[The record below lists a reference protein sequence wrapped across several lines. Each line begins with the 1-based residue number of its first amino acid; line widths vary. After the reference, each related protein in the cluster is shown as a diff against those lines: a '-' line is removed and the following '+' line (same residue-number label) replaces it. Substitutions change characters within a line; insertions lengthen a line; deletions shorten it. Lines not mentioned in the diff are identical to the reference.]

1 MAERVKAR
9 RLSDEEGQRLLR
21 IVRRGEPKATKSV
34 IRYRRAMVVLAS
46 AGGNSVPA
54 VARLVAADE
63 DTVREVI
70 HRFNELGMRALD
82 PRWGRRL
89 RPPRPRRAHP
99 RPARAPAL
107 AQRHARH
114 PDVLSTQRRERAR
127 IRSEH
132 HRRGGQPRQRTAA

>member
-21 IVRRGEPKATKSV
+21 IVRRGEPKAAKSV

-54 VARLVAADE
+54 IARLVAADE
-63 DTVREVI
+63 DTLREVI

-82 PRWGRRL
+82 PCWAGG
-89 RPPRPRRAHP
+89 RPRRINTEDEAFLILSSTGFDGGSVLTP
-99 RPARAPAL
+99 RPVSGGGAVVMGEFVLGRWEQPEL
-107 AQRHARH
+107 A
-114 PDVLSTQRRERAR
+114 V
-127 IRSEH
+127 
-132 HRRGGQPRQRTAA
+132 